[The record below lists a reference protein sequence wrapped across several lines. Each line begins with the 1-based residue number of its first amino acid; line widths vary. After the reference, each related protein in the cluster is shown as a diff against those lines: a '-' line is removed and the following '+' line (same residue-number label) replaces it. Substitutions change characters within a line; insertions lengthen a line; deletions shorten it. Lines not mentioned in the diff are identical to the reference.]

1 MKIAKTGDSK
11 RDFQYLELFINN
23 FHTATGI
30 SSFTDNTTK
39 ITVLDDD
46 WIKVTVKFDNKKA
59 IMQKNEGNGEADPWY
74 SVQILQDD
82 DDEVRIFGSHTILV
96 NSITMFFIVT
106 ILLLLLTICLMNF
119 FNYIPEQFKLVPTA
133 IGSSHSSVDAESI
146 ASPEV

>member
-1 MKIAKTGDSK
+1 M
-11 RDFQYLELFINN
+11 
-23 FHTATGI
+23 
-30 SSFTDNTTK
+30 
-39 ITVLDDD
+39 
-46 WIKVTVKFDNKKA
+46 VKFDNKKA
-59 IMQKNEGNGEADPWY
+59 ITQKNEGNGEADPWY